1 MGHRQR
7 TQTISLLRQKK
18 NMKSFAK
25 LKKLNCETA
34 MYQML

>member
-7 TQTISLLRQKK
+7 TQTISLLRQK